1 MTTDATGET
10 ARSPDELRTAMVDA
24 LSEPGA
30 LGGESLSP
38 KVERALRSV
47 QRHRFAPEASL
58 EEAYDP
64 FTAVVTKHDEHGVAT
79 SSVSAPQIQA
89 MMLQQAQLEP
99 GHRVLEIGSGGYNAA
114 LITEL
119 VGPSGEV
126 TTLDIDP
133 QITGR
138 AQVLLW
144 NNGYPQVGVV
154 TADAAHGLAEQA
166 PFDGVIVTAGA
177 WDIPRTW
184 VEQLVEGG
192 RLVVPLRMRNLT
204 RSIGFVRAGDY
215 LTSTSVLMCGFVPM
229 QGAEEHRETLVLVNG
244 IEEIALRFDD
254 EVPADPRLL
263 DYAVRTPRVEL
274 WTGATVALR
283 ELIGGLQLYLATTL
297 PGFCTMALDP
307 DLDTGLVAPD
317 NHRFSTAA
325 VDGGDF
331 AYLVTRRTSDNA
343 SVEYGVHAFGSTAQ
357 ALAEQVA
364 ARIREWA
371 HGQRHG
377 PGPRIDAYPASTPVG
392 ELPGELVVTKWHT
405 RLTFSWPEPS
415 NGASGQGPRPENEGE

>member
-10 ARSPDELRTAMVDA
+10 VKSPDELRTAMVDA
-24 LSEPGA
+24 LSGPGA
-30 LGGESLSP
+30 LGGESLAP
-38 KVERALRSV
+38 GVELALRSV

-64 FTAVVTKHDEHGVAT
+64 FTAVVTKHDEH
-79 SSVSAPQIQA
+79 
-89 MMLQQAQLEP
+89 
-99 GHRVLEIGSGGYNAA
+99 
-114 LITEL
+114 
-119 VGPSGEV
+119 
-126 TTLDIDP
+126 
-133 QITGR
+133 
-138 AQVLLW
+138 
-144 NNGYPQVGVV
+144 
-154 TADAAHGLAEQA
+154 AEHA
-166 PFDGVIVTAGA
+166 PFDAVIVTAGA

-215 LTSTSVLMCGFVPM
+215 LTSTSVLMCGFVPI
-229 QGAEEHRETLVLVNG
+229 QGEEEHRETLVLVNG
-244 IEEIALRFDD
+244 TEEIALRFDD
-254 EVPADPRLL
+254 EVPADPHLL
-263 DYAVRTPRVEL
+263 DNAVRTPRVEL

-317 NHRFSTAA
+317 NHRFSMAA

-331 AYLVTRRTSDNA
+331 AYLVTRRTCDNA
-343 SVEYGVHAFGSTAQ
+343 SVEYGVHAFGPTAQ
-357 ALAEQVA
+357 ALAEQAA

-377 PGPRIDAYPASTPVG
+377 PGPRIDVYPASTPVG
-392 ELPGELVVTKWHT
+392 ELPDELVVTKRHT

-415 NGASGQGPRPENEGE
+415 NGASGQVPPPENEGE